1 MLQDFVDMRTLVL
14 DKERQ
19 GNVVFKNDSGVFFK
33 PIEELV
39 DLPIE
44 IALESLKMTP
54 KDILCNVT
62 VNDNWINEYALVQ
75 MVRFLSNKLKTIE
88 EYGATKESEE

>member
-1 MLQDFVDMRTLVL
+1 MLQDFVDMRALVL

-19 GNVVFKNDSGVFFK
+19 GDVVFKNDSGVFFK
-33 PIEELV
+33 SIEELI

-54 KDILCNVT
+54 KDILCSAKA
-62 VNDNWINEYALVQ
+62 NDNWINEYALVQ
-75 MVRFLSNKLKTIE
+75 MVRFLSNKLKDVE

>member
-44 IALESLKMTP
+44 IALESLKMTS

-75 MVRFLSNKLKTIE
+75 MVRFLSNKLKEMEDGKKQTCE
-88 EYGATKESEE
+88 E